1 MQEICTFGIEMDSL
15 KDHPVP
21 NPYFETESENI
32 YNVYNYVCFKQ
43 KNCVKMRHLDKHDVC
58 LLSEA
63 YFVLSH
69 KSFLLFKNN

>member
-1 MQEICTFGIEMDSL
+1 MIL
-15 KDHPVP
+15 KKTAKSSP
-21 NPYFETESENI
+21 FTK
-32 YNVYNYVCFKQ
+32 FKQ